1 MDKSS
6 RNLTK
11 QNNETYK
18 PLYLNYACIKTNYP
32 NLFMLDAPELTRSG
46 RTTEIK
52 KMDAVG
58 NVFLCFLHTTLI
70 SDYKNF
76 QYKF

>member
-11 QNNETYK
+11 QNNETK
-18 PLYLNYACIKTNYP
+18 KHLYLNYACNKTNYP
-32 NLFMLDAPELTRSG
+32 NLCMLDAPELTRSG
-46 RTTEIK
+46 RTTTEIKK

-58 NVFLCFLHTTLI
+58 NVFFMFLTYYPH
-70 SDYKNF
+70 
-76 QYKF
+76 Q